1 MSHVAARPTAR
12 KGILWALLLAGSV
25 AASSLQAASGGP
37 ETGIAGRNATPGQ
50 QGGQHVKIH
59 ITIGTTRMTAT
70 LEDNPTARDFASLL
84 PLTFMLRDFGE
95 AEKVS
100 GALSRALSEAGAPAT
115 AAGAV
120 GDIAYYA
127 PWRNIAFYRGPGPNA
142 AGVIRIARIT
152 AGIEAL
158 EQSGQV
164 QVTITRVD

>member
-1 MSHVAARPTAR
+1 MNHVAAKPTAR
-12 KGILWALLLAGSV
+12 KGILRALLLACSV
-25 AASSLQAASGGP
+25 AASPLLAASGVT
-37 ETGIAGRNATPGQ
+37 EMGIAGRNAMPGQ
-50 QGGQHVKIH
+50 QGAQHVKIH

-70 LEDNPTARDFASLL
+70 LEDNPTARDFAALL
-84 PLTFMLRDFGE
+84 PLTLMLRDFSE

-100 GALSRALSEAGAPAT
+100 SALSRPLSTAGAPAN

-158 EQSGQV
+158 EQPGQV
-164 QVTITRVD
+164 QVTITRAD